1 MKKTIFTLLVVLIG
15 AIAYFAV
22 NFIGWSRIETKLTSQ
37 GTIKSTINEVQASGW
52 DLRTV
57 SWIDAHGRYC
67 TTLFTND
74 KGGTIDC
81 DFKPEIT
88 KELLSEMKNK
98 FNPENQS
105 SGNILKDK

>member
-1 MKKTIFTLLVVLIG
+1 MRKYFYATIICLTIILVAYLLISIV
-15 AIAYFAV
+15 
-22 NFIGWSRIETKLTSQ
+22 GWSRIETKLTSQ

-67 TTLFTND
+67 TTLFTNE

-81 DFKPEIT
+81 DFK
-88 KELLSEMKNK
+88 
-98 FNPENQS
+98 
-105 SGNILKDK
+105 

>member
-1 MKKTIFTLLVVLIG
+1 MRKYIYATIICSTIIL
-15 AIAYFAV
+15 IAYLLISL
-22 NFIGWSRIETKLTSQ
+22 IGWSRIETKLTSQ

-67 TTLFTND
+67 TTLFTNE

-81 DFKPEIT
+81 DFK
-88 KELLSEMKNK
+88 
-98 FNPENQS
+98 
-105 SGNILKDK
+105 

>member
-1 MKKTIFTLLVVLIG
+1 MSLKTQIYMFLTLVAISVVS
-15 AIAYFAV
+15 YFIIST
-22 NFIGWSRIETKLTSQ
+22 FGWSRIETKLTSQ

-67 TTLFTND
+67 TTLFTNE

-81 DFKPEIT
+81 DFK
-88 KELLSEMKNK
+88 
-98 FNPENQS
+98 
-105 SGNILKDK
+105 

>member
-1 MKKTIFTLLVVLIG
+1 MKTSTKIYYSVLALMLI
-15 AIAYFAV
+15 ASFSYFFIAYV
-22 NFIGWSRIETKLTSQ
+22 GWSRIETKLTSQ

-67 TTLFTND
+67 TTLFTNE

-81 DFKPEIT
+81 DFK
-88 KELLSEMKNK
+88 
-98 FNPENQS
+98 
-105 SGNILKDK
+105 

>member
-1 MKKTIFTLLVVLIG
+1 MKTSTKIYYSVLAIVLLSSAVT
-15 AIAYFAV
+15 YFIISE
-22 NFIGWSRIETKLTSQ
+22 IGWSRIETKLTSQ

-67 TTLFTND
+67 TTLFTNE

-81 DFKPEIT
+81 DFK
-88 KELLSEMKNK
+88 
-98 FNPENQS
+98 
-105 SGNILKDK
+105 GN

>member
-1 MKKTIFTLLVVLIG
+1 MKKFLYGITILTVIILISRYS
-15 AIAYFAV
+15 IKY
-22 NFIGWSRIETKLTSQ
+22 IGWSRIETKLTSQ

-67 TTLFTND
+67 TTLFTNE

-81 DFKPEIT
+81 DFK
-88 KELLSEMKNK
+88 
-98 FNPENQS
+98 
-105 SGNILKDK
+105 

>member
-1 MKKTIFTLLVVLIG
+1 MSLKTQIYMFITLVAISVVF
-15 AIAYFAV
+15 YFIIST
-22 NFIGWSRIETKLTSQ
+22 FGWSRIETKLTSQ

-67 TTLFTND
+67 TTLFTNE

-81 DFKPEIT
+81 DFK
-88 KELLSEMKNK
+88 
-98 FNPENQS
+98 
-105 SGNILKDK
+105 